1 MEFLSADLPLFDPC
15 EPALSYPM
23 LGHNVPD
30 QAFWLYGDD
39 SALEYPALN
48 TVPTLGQLASTYNY
62 EPHSFDQSPA
72 PYNNQPPNFQP
83 PNDIRDIA
91 APSMG
96 PPTRM
101 RKRKAPTLRV
111 DAWEPHKA
119 RIIEL
124 HIEQG
129 LPLGKVKDS
138 IEKEFGFTAE
148 YVSRSSEWGQ
158 IREI

>member
-1 MEFLSADLPLFDPC
+1 MEFSSADLPLFDPR
-15 EPALSYPM
+15 ELALSYPM
-23 LGHNVPD
+23 PSHNVPD
-30 QAFWLYGDD
+30 QAFGLYGNDP
-39 SALEYPALN
+39 ALEYPAFN
-48 TVPTLGQLASTYNY
+48 TVPTFGQLASTFNY

-72 PYNNQPPNFQP
+72 PYNNQPLNFQP
-83 PNDIRDIA
+83 PSNIRDTA

-111 DAWEPHKA
+111 DAWEPYKA

-129 LPLGKVKDS
+129 LSLGKVKDA
-138 IEKEFGFTAE
+138 IEKEFAFTAE
-148 YVSRSSEWGQ
+148 YVP
-158 IREI
+158 

>member
-1 MEFLSADLPLFDPC
+1 MEFSSTDLPLSDPC
-15 EPALSYPM
+15 EPALSSPM

-30 QAFWLYGDD
+30 QAFWLYGND
-39 SALEYPALN
+39 SALEYPAFN
-48 TVPTLGQLASTYNY
+48 TAFTPWQLDSTYNY

-72 PYNNQPPNFQP
+72 PYNDQPLSFQP
-83 PNDIRDIA
+83 PSDIRDTA
-91 APSMG
+91 VSSMG

-111 DAWEPHKA
+111 DAWEPYKA

-129 LPLGKVKDS
+129 LPLGKVKDI

-148 YVSRSSEWGQ
+148 YVS
-158 IREI
+158 